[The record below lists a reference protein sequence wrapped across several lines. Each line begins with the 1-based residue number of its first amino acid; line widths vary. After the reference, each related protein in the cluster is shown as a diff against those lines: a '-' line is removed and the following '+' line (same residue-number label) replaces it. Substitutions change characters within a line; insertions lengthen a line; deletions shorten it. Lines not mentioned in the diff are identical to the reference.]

1 MRKRL
6 LITAAAVLPL
16 LAMAGYAT
24 AGGGQSALTD
34 VRDATAAY
42 HSLDAARQAGY
53 VLELK
58 TTTGV
63 ACIADAN
70 AGGMGVHMVD
80 NRPNGRLDST
90 IEATQPEAL
99 VYELRNDGSFK
110 LVAVEYV
117 VDKAT
122 WDASHSGRPVLFGQ
136 EFDEITVNPF
146 GLDPFYAL
154 HAWIWK
160 PNPSGILKPWNPR
173 VSCP

>member
-6 LITAAAVLPL
+6 LIAAAVALPL

-24 AGGGQSALTD
+24 AGGGQSALAD

-42 HSLDAARQAGY
+42 HSLAAAKQAGY
-53 VLELK
+53 VLELR

-63 ACIADAN
+63 ACIADPS

-80 NRPNGRLDST
+80 NRPGGRLDGT
-90 IEATQPEAL
+90 IEATEPEAL

-122 WDASHSGRPVLFGQ
+122 WDASHSSKPVLFGQ
-136 EFDEITVNPF
+136 EFDTVTANPF

-154 HAWIWK
+154 HAWVWK
-160 PNPSGILKPWNPR
+160 PNPSGILTPWNPR

>member
-6 LITAAAVLPL
+6 LIAAAVALPL

-24 AGGGQSALTD
+24 AGGGQSAVAD
-34 VRDATAAY
+34 VRDVTAAY
-42 HSLDAARQAGY
+42 HSLAAAQQAGY
-53 VLELK
+53 VLELR
-58 TTTGV
+58 TTAGV
-63 ACIADAN
+63 ACIADPS

-80 NRPNGRLDST
+80 NRPGGRLDGT
-90 IEATQPEAL
+90 IEATEPEAL

-122 WDASHSGRPVLFGQ
+122 WDASHSSKPVLFGQ
-136 EFDEITVNPF
+136 EFDTVTANPF

-154 HAWIWK
+154 HAWVWK
-160 PNPSGILKPWNPR
+160 PNPSGILTPWNPR